1 MITNKSQYLIQQI
14 GLGYVMLD
22 IRVTNPILKHL
33 ALLNV
38 LPKKKGSFQ
47 VLWVLTLDFGLELDN
62 S

>member
-1 MITNKSQYLIQQI
+1 
-14 GLGYVMLD
+14 MLD

-47 VLWVLTLDFGLELDN
+47 VLWVLTMDFGLELDN